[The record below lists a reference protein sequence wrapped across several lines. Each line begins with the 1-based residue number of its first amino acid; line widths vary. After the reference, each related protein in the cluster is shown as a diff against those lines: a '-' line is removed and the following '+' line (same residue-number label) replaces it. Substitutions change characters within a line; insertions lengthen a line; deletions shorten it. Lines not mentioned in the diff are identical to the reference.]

1 MSGTQSLLELADT
14 FAEKKEKGNP
24 FSRQTSRVG
33 RAVNNL
39 DDPLVYAEVRD
50 NILVDI
56 TIDPDA
62 IREFADDLDALSV
75 LVSYTVGLAYIASR
89 SDSETVEV

>member
-1 MSGTQSLLELADT
+1 M
-14 FAEKKEKGNP
+14 
-24 FSRQTSRVG
+24 G